1 MSDANAVVKEPAPLD
16 ELMLAMDVV
25 DTLRH
30 KELVLL
36 RELSADDRDED
47 LLKRLRDIYTGQ
59 GIEVTDDILTQ
70 GVKAL
75 REERFVYRP
84 RAATFGRSLAHL
96 YVTRGR
102 WGKWVGG
109 LTVLVAVAAVSFQ
122 LFVRGPELRMVREL
136 PADLQG
142 AYQGVTI
149 STQDD
154 AVLGDARGLVAAG
167 EAAIADGDYA
177 AARTAVADLRTLSAQ
192 LQQQYEIRIVSRPG
206 VRSGTTRIPDENT
219 LAENFYVI
227 VEAIA
232 PDGRALTL
240 PITNEEDGRTRRVA
254 LWGLRVDEAT
264 FERVRADKQDDGIVN
279 DAVVGAKRRGVL
291 EPEYSVP
298 TTGAAITEW

>member
-1 MSDANAVVKEPAPLD
+1 MNQVVVKESAPLD

-30 KELVLL
+30 KELVLA
-36 RELSADDRDED
+36 RELMAGERDED

-59 GIEVTDDILTQ
+59 GIEVTDEILTQ
-70 GVKAL
+70 GVTAL

-84 RAATFGRSLAHL
+84 PAATFGRSLAHL

-109 LTVLVAVAAVSFQ
+109 LVVLAAVAAVSFQ

-142 AYQGVTI
+142 AFQGVTI

-154 AVLGDARGLVAAG
+154 AVLGDARALVAAG
-167 EAAIADGDYA
+167 EAAIADGDYG
-177 AARTAVADLRTLSAQ
+177 AARTAVADLRGLSAQ
-192 LQQQYEIRIVSRPG
+192 LQQQYEIRIVSRQG
-206 VRSGTTRIPDENT
+206 VRSGTTRIPDENRF
-219 LAENFYVI
+219 AENFYVI
-227 VEAIA
+227 VEAVA

-240 PITNEEDGRTRRVA
+240 PITSEEDGRTRRVA
-254 LWGLRVDEAT
+254 MWGLRVDEAVY
-264 FERVRADKQDDGIVN
+264 ESVRADKQNDGIVN

-291 EPEYSVP
+291 EPEYSVA

>member
-1 MSDANAVVKEPAPLD
+1 MTEVQPKEAAPLD

-30 KELVLL
+30 
-36 RELSADDRDED
+36 RELMLAREVTADERDED
-47 LLKRLRDIYTGQ
+47 LLERLRDIYRGQ
-59 GIEVTDDILTQ
+59 GIQVSDEILTQ

-84 RAATFGRSLAHL
+84 PPATFGRSLAHL

-102 WGKWVGG
+102 WGKWAGG
-109 LTVLVAVAAVSFQ
+109 LVVLVAVAAVSFQ
-122 LFVRGPELRMVREL
+122 VFVRGPELRMVREL

-149 STQDD
+149 STQD
-154 AVLGDARGLVAAG
+154 AGVLGDARGLLTAG
-167 EAAIADGDYA
+167 EAALADGDYA
-177 AARTAVADLRTLSAQ
+177 AARTAVADLRGMSTQ

-206 VRSGTTRIPDENT
+206 VRSGTTRIPDENRF
-219 LAENFYVI
+219 AENFYVI
-227 VEAIA
+227 VEAVT
-232 PDGRALTL
+232 PDGRVLTL
-240 PITNEEDGRTRRVA
+240 PITSEEDGRMRRVA

-264 FERVRADKQDDGIVN
+264 YERVRADKQNDGIVN
-279 DAVVGAKRRGVL
+279 DALVGAKRRGVL
-291 EPEYSVP
+291 EPEYTIQ

>member
-1 MSDANAVVKEPAPLD
+1 
-16 ELMLAMDVV
+16 MDVV

-30 KELVLL
+30 
-36 RELSADDRDED
+36 RELMLAREVTADERDED
-47 LLKRLRDIYTGQ
+47 LLERLREIYRGQ
-59 GIEVTDDILTQ
+59 GIQVTDEILAQ

-84 RAATFGRSLAHL
+84 PPATFGRSLAYL

-102 WGKWVGG
+102 WGKWAGG
-109 LTVLVAVAAVSFQ
+109 LLVLVAVAAVSFQ

-149 STQDD
+149 STQD
-154 AVLGDARGLVAAG
+154 AGVLGDARGLLTAG
-167 EAAIADGDYA
+167 EAALADGDYA
-177 AARTAVADLRTLSAQ
+177 AARTAVADLRGMSTQ

-206 VRSGTTRIPDENT
+206 VRSGTTRVPDENRF
-219 LAENFYVI
+219 AENFYVI
-227 VEAIA
+227 VEAVT

-240 PITNEEDGRTRRVA
+240 PITSEEDGRMRRVA

-264 FERVRADKQDDGIVN
+264 YERVRADKQNDGIVN
-279 DAVVGAKRRGVL
+279 DALVGAKRRGVL
-291 EPEYSVP
+291 EPEYTIQ
-298 TTGAAITEW
+298 TTGGAITEW

>member
-1 MSDANAVVKEPAPLD
+1 MSQVVVKESAPLD

-30 KELVLL
+30 KELVLA
-36 RELSADDRDED
+36 RELMAGERDED
-47 LLKRLRDIYTGQ
+47 LLERLRDIYTGQ
-59 GIEVTDDILTQ
+59 GIEVTDEILTQ

-84 RAATFGRSLAHL
+84 PVATFGRSLAHL

-109 LTVLVAVAAVSFQ
+109 LVVLVAVAAVSFQ

-142 AYQGVTI
+142 AYQGVAI
-149 STQDD
+149 STQDEG
-154 AVLGDARGLVAAG
+154 VLGDARGLVAAG
-167 EAAIADGDYA
+167 EAALADGDHA
-177 AARTAVADLRTLSAQ
+177 AAQTAVADLRGLSAQ

-206 VRSGTTRIPDENT
+206 VRSGTTRIPDENRF
-219 LAENFYVI
+219 AENFYVI
-227 VEAIA
+227 VEAIST
-232 PDGRALTL
+232 DGRALTL
-240 PITNEEDGRTRRVA
+240 PITSEEDGRTRRVA
-254 LWGLRVDEAT
+254 MWGLRVDEAT
-264 FERVRADKQDDGIVN
+264 YESVRADKQSDGIVN
-279 DAVVGAKRRGVL
+279 DAIVGTKVRGVL
-291 EPEYSVP
+291 EPEYSVA